1 MFDHISFG
9 VTQLDHSLAFYDAAL
24 SPLGVNR
31 MFALADQGIAGYSGA
46 NGTTFW
52 LYAKTADQQPLTQ
65 IPDGLRPT
73 GGHRPRFH
81 LAFQAP
87 SRAAVDAFYQAA
99 IAQGGSDA
107 GAPGLRPQ
115 YHPHY
120 YAAYAYDRDGYKLEA
135 VCHQPE

>member
-9 VTQLDHSLAFYDAAL
+9 VTNLAQSLAFYDAVL
-24 SPLGVNR
+24 QPIGVNR
-31 MFALADQGIAGYSGA
+31 MFALADQGIAGYGGS

-52 LYAKTADQQPLTQ
+52 LYAKTVEQQPLSE
-65 IPDGLRPT
+65 IPD
-73 GGHRPRFH
+73 RPRFH

-87 SRAAVDAFYQAA
+87 NRAAVDAFYQAA
-99 IAQGGSDA
+99 IAQGGSDT

-120 YAAYAYDRDGYKLEA
+120 YAAYVYDRDGYKLEA